1 MNKLCLILALHN
13 HQPVGNFDYV
23 VEDAYQKSY
32 LPFLKILERHPGIKL
47 SLHYSGNLLLWLK
60 DKHGDFFDL
69 LKNLIKQGRIE
80 MLSGGFYEP
89 IIPAIPDDDKTGQIK
104 KLNEFIEKEL
114 GYAPK
119 GMWLTER
126 VWEPAMPRHI
136 AKAGIDYFPVDDH
149 HFKLTGLTDK
159 DLHGYFLT
167 EDEDYAVHVFPGNEQ
182 LRYLIP
188 FKDVDEVITYLRS
201 VFENP
206 SSITHHSSLV
216 CMADDGEK
224 FGVWPDTFKH
234 VYTNGWLERFFSA
247 LDKNSDW
254 LQTTT
259 FAEYISKNPP
269 AGRIY
274 LPTASYREM
283 GEWALFPPAAEEYD
297 DTLKLLK
304 NLIGDKKAHTLLR
317 GGFWRNFLSKYPES
331 NHLHKRMYQI
341 SRKVHK
347 AVKELRVES
356 EKLKKQNPKSQ
367 KTHQAS
373 RITHH
378 DLLDE
383 LWQGQCNDAYWHGIF
398 GGLYLP
404 HLRSSLYAH
413 LLRAEAL
420 SEQAL
425 ALTPYHEAD
434 DLDKDGYKDIFLST
448 KTLSLFFTQKGGA
461 LCELSYKEKAVN
473 VMDTLSRRYEAY
485 HRKLSKCGDVHEH
498 SETATIHERL
508 VLKEH
513 DIAKHLVFD
522 PYRKASL
529 IDHFIAKDTSI
540 DQFRG
545 NSYRESGN
553 FIEALYAMKSGEKKN
568 SLETEF
574 SAAGEV
580 NCAQEARPLP
590 VMINKKISVRKAS
603 PEIAVLYEINPCA
616 ETKSEISDI
625 RSRLSRNS
633 SFCIEFNLSFLGS
646 PEPEVKALSK
656 GKTSGWGI
664 TSVTEAKKISMLN
677 VTYGYLGISA
687 IFEFN
692 SPVNLWQF
700 PVETVSSSEEGIE
713 RVYQGTTFIIF
724 PDSEFISGEENQ
736 FGFVITLKGT

>member
-13 HQPVGNFDYV
+13 HQPVGNFDHV

-32 LPFLKILERHPGIKL
+32 LPFLKILEKHPGIKL

-60 DKHGDFFDL
+60 DKHSDFFEL
-69 LKNLIKQGRIE
+69 LKKLIKQGRIE

-104 KLNEFIEKEL
+104 KLNDFIEKEL
-114 GYAPK
+114 GYKPK

-126 VWEPAMPRHI
+126 VWEPAMPRYI

-159 DLHGYFLT
+159 DLYGYFIT
-167 EDEDYAVHVFPGNEQ
+167 EDEDYAVNVFPGNEQ

-188 FKDVDEVITYLRS
+188 FKDVDEVMAYLRGI
-201 VFENP
+201 FETSNLKSHP
-206 SSITHHSSLV
+206 DLFGTNLI

-224 FGVWPDTFKH
+224 FGVWPDTYKH

-247 LDKNSDW
+247 IDKNSDW

-297 DTLKLLK
+297 DALKSLK

-331 NHLHKRMYQI
+331 NHIHKRMYQI

-347 AVKELRVES
+347 AIN
-356 EKLKKQNPKSQ
+356 KLKAENQKSK
-367 KTHQAS
+367 KTHYAS

-383 LWQGQCNDAYWHGIF
+383 LYQGQCNDAYWHGIF

-404 HLRSSLYAH
+404 HLRASLYAH
-413 LLRAEAL
+413 LLKAEAL

-425 ALTPYHEAD
+425 ALMPYHEIND
-434 DLDKDGYKDIFLST
+434 IDKDGYKDIFLGT
-448 KTLSLFFTQKGGA
+448 QALSLFFTQKGGA

-473 VMDTLSRRYEAY
+473 IMDTLSRRYEAY
-485 HRKLSKCGDVHEH
+485 HRKLSKCGDAQEH

-508 VLKEH
+508 VLKEQ
-513 DIAKHLVFD
+513 DLAKHLVFD
-522 PYRKASL
+522 SYRKASL
-529 IDHFIAKDTSI
+529 IDHFISKNTTI
-540 DQFRG
+540 EQFRG
-545 NSYRESGN
+545 NSYSESGN
-553 FIEALYAMKSGEKKN
+553 FIEALYTMKSGEKKN

-580 NCAQEARPLP
+580 NCAQDARPLP
-590 VMINKKISVRKAS
+590 VMLAKKISVRKAS
-603 PEIAVLYEINPCA
+603 PEIAVSYKINPCA
-616 ETKSEISDI
+616 ETKSEKSEIS
-625 RSRLSRNS
+625 SHLSRNS

-646 PEPEVKALSK
+646 PEPVVETLSK
-656 GKTSGWGI
+656 GKTSRWGI
-664 TSVTEAKKISMLN
+664 TSITEAKKISMLN
-677 VTYGYLGISA
+677 ITYGYLGVSA

-700 PVETVSSSEEGIE
+700 PVETVSSSEEGME

-724 PDSEFISGEENQ
+724 PEPELISGEEKQ
-736 FGFVITLKGT
+736 FGFVITLKDV